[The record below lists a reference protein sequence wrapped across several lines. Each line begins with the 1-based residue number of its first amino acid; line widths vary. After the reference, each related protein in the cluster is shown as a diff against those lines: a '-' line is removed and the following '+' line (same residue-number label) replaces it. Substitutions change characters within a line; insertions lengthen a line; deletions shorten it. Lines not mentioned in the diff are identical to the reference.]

1 MSADGIT
8 NLGFLTGDI
17 HSFWQA
23 QVRRDFDE
31 PFSPVVAQ
39 EFVCGSISST
49 GIDYAG
55 DFAPLLELGVATLR
69 PEFRYADFR
78 RRGFGLVECTPSH
91 ASVEYR
97 TVNTRTSNLSS
108 PSAQPKRR
116 VRFDWPAGT
125 QKVSITR
132 G

>member
-1 MSADGIT
+1 MAADGIS

-17 HSFWQA
+17 HSFWQSSLL
-23 QVRRDFDE
+23 RDFDE

-39 EFVCGSISST
+39 EFVCGSISSK

-55 DFAPLLELGVATLR
+55 DLAQSIEGAVNTLR
-69 PEFRYADFR
+69 PGFRYADFR
-78 RRGFGLVECTPSH
+78 RRGFGVVECTPTH
-91 ASVEYR
+91 TSVEYR
-97 TVNTRTSNLSS
+97 TVNARTPNLND